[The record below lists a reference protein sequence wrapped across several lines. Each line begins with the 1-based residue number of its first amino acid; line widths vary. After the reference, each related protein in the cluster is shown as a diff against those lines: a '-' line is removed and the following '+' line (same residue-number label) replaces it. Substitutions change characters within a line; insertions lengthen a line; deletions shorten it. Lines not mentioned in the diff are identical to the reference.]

1 MKFKKIPLFGKD
13 SSPQNT
19 SNILALIGTS
29 AFWLFFLICM
39 IIIKPK
45 PQKPKFKE
53 IQIVLSQ
60 DFITQKTTPIKE
72 EKSENKEQS
81 QKMQETQK
89 TEEIMQQVQNKTP
102 QTEMTQTETAQ
113 KSETIT
119 KTTEPQNS
127 TPKKTESKSIQKTQA
142 ESKPVKQKEVETAKP
157 RIESKPVQKTEPTP
171 VQKIEKSEPVQK
183 TEPVEYAKSVEE
195 LMAEQMAS
203 KKKKKEFDWDMFEDE
218 AQKENSQDYVQ
229 TQQKN
234 PVKTQAS
241 SFSGQA
247 GVAAGK
253 IVSSIKSESVQ
264 KGKNASTQKTSSSTA
279 NALAK
284 ISNTSFKGN
293 TANGIS
299 GQTEVQTEINQDGH
313 VKLKMSNGNTRALL
327 EPVQPVI
334 NLSQNAAAT
343 IDGSITVK
351 IIFKVVE
358 SGNVPQNEIQITP
371 AAILTEI
378 VKSEIIE
385 QISKWRFEAADYV
398 AFAEF
403 DYKIVKQ

>member
-1 MKFKKIPLFGKD
+1 MKFKKIPLFGQD

-29 AFWLFFLICM
+29 AFWLIFLICM

-45 PQKPKFKE
+45 PQKPMFKE

-60 DFITQKTTPIKE
+60 DFTTQKTTPIKE
-72 EKSENKEQS
+72 EKSENQEQS

-89 TEEIMQQVQNKTP
+89 TEEIVQQVQNKTP
-102 QTEMTQTETAQ
+102 QTEMPQTETAQ

-127 TPKKTESKSIQKTQA
+127 TPKKTETKAIQKTQA

-157 RIESKPVQKTEPTP
+157 KNESKP
-171 VQKIEKSEPVQK
+171 IEKTEPVQK
-183 TEPVEYAKSVEE
+183 NKIVDQTEPVEYAKSVEE

-203 KKKKKEFDWDMFEDE
+203 KKKKKEFDWDKFKDE
-218 AQKENSQDYVQ
+218 AQEESSPDYVQ

-241 SFSGQA
+241 PFSGEA
-247 GVAAGK
+247 GVAAEK
-253 IVSSIKSESVQ
+253 IVSPIKSESV
-264 KGKNASTQKTSSSTA
+264 KKEKNASTQKTSSSTA

-334 NLSQNAAAT
+334 NLSQNAAST
-343 IDGSITVK
+343 IDGSRTVK
-351 IIFKVVE
+351 IRFKVVE
-358 SGNVPQNEIQITP
+358 SGNVPVNEIQITP
-371 AAILTEI
+371 ASMLTQI
-378 VKSEIIE
+378 VRNEIIE
-385 QISKWRFEAADYV
+385 QISKWRFESADYV

-403 DYKIVKQ
+403 DYKIIKK

>member
-29 AFWLFFLICM
+29 AFWLIFLICM

-60 DFITQKTTPIKE
+60 DFTTQKTTPIKE
-72 EKSENKEQS
+72 EKSENQEQS

-89 TEEIMQQVQNKTP
+89 TEEIVQQVQNKTP
-102 QTEMTQTETAQ
+102 QTEMPQTETAQ

-127 TPKKTESKSIQKTQA
+127 TPKKTESKAIQKTQA

-157 RIESKPVQKTEPTP
+157 KIESKPVQKN
-171 VQKIEKSEPVQK
+171 EPVQK
-183 TEPVEYAKSVEE
+183 NKIVDQTEPVEYAKSVEE

-218 AQKENSQDYVQ
+218 AQEENSQDYVQ
-229 TQQKN
+229 TQTQKN
-234 PVKTQAS
+234 PIKTQES
-241 SFSGQA
+241 SFSGEA
-247 GVAAGK
+247 GVAAEQN
-253 IVSSIKSESVQ
+253 VSSIKSESVQ
-264 KGKNASTQKTSSSTA
+264 KEKNASTQKTSSSTA

-299 GQTEVQTEINQDGH
+299 GQTEVQTETNQDGR

-343 IDGSITVK
+343 IDGSRTVK
-351 IIFKVVE
+351 IRFKVVE

-371 AAILTEI
+371 ASILTEI

-385 QISKWRFEAADYV
+385 QISRWRFEAADYV